1 MVRKANT
8 VSYTHLDVYKRQE
21 LYGGLTKASKMNNP
35 QPEPEMDWEDSSI
48 GGEPA
53 FVEEKIET
61 VTSAASSTLYAN
73 EPVMEKGN
81 QHLQFRCV

>member
-1 MVRKANT
+1 
-8 VSYTHLDVYKRQE
+8 
-21 LYGGLTKASKMNNP
+21 
-35 QPEPEMDWEDSSI
+35 MDWEDSSI

-73 EPVMEKGN
+73 EPVMEKEISICSLKGG
-81 QHLQFRCV
+81 LF